1 MTEFRKKG
9 GAERK
14 GVHMHFGSPLFN
26 PVEYVFIDTLIYF
39 YAAADS
45 KR

>member
-1 MTEFRKKG
+1 MR
-9 GAERK
+9 
-14 GVHMHFGSPLFN
+14 FGSPLFD

-39 YAAADS
+39 YAAADP